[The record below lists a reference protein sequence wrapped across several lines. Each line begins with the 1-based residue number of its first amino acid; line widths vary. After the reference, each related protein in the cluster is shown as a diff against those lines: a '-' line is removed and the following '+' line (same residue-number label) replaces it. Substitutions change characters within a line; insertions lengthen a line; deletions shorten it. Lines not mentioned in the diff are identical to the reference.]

1 MTRRLLLLA
10 SSLWL
15 AACSVVGDRSGTEE
29 PRFSVVERVGAVE
42 VRTYAP
48 RLAAEVTVE
57 GDEEAARSAG
67 FRILAA
73 YIFGKNRAGKDI
85 AMTAPV
91 AQEMGKGA
99 EIAMTAPVAAQPSA
113 PGRWTIRFFMPS
125 EYNDQTLPAPIDPAV
140 RITTV
145 SAETV
150 AVLRFT
156 GSRSAEAMAQGRAE
170 LLRALQPGPWKVAGE
185 PVDWFYDPP
194 WTLPMLRRN
203 EVAVAVRRAGS

>member
-1 MTRRLLLLA
+1 MCVTRRLLLLA

-15 AACSVVGDRSGTEE
+15 AACSVVGDRGGTEE
-29 PRFSVVERVGAVE
+29 PRHAVVERVGEVE
-42 VRTYAP
+42 IREYVP

-67 FRILAA
+67 FRSLAA
-73 YIFGKNRAGKDI
+73 YIFGKNRTGKD
-85 AMTAPV
+85 
-91 AQEMGKGA
+91 
-99 EIAMTAPVAAQPSA
+99 IAMTAPVAAQPSA

-125 EYNDQTLPAPIDPAV
+125 EYNDQTLPAPADPAV
-140 RITTV
+140 RIV
-145 SAETV
+145 AVPAETM

-156 GSRSAEAMAQGRAE
+156 GSRSAEAMARGRAE
-170 LLRALQPGPWKVAGE
+170 LLRALRAGPWVVAGE

-203 EVAVAVRRAGS
+203 EVAVPVRRSGS